1 MLSNGIKVNFE
12 VTKGDARAEVMVGAL
27 GRVVVVC
34 IDLKRWKVERKKKSY
49 SVMFCVGPLMVK
61 VVSLEKM
68 NEFIDNVLKEN
79 EDSFHS
85 ET

>member
-27 GRVVVVC
+27 GRVVVVGV
-34 IDLKRWKVERKKKSY
+34 DLKRWKVEHKKKSY
-49 SVMFCVGPLMVK
+49 SVMFCVGPLMIK
-61 VVSLEKM
+61 VISLEKM
-68 NEFIDNVLKEN
+68 SEFIDNVLKEN

-85 ET
+85 EM

>member
-27 GRVVVVC
+27 GCVVVVGV
-34 IDLKRWKVERKKKSY
+34 DLKRWKIEHKKKPY
-49 SVMFCVGPLMVK
+49 SVMFCVGPLIIK